1 MAPICANKSDRKSYM
16 NEIDGFSVLLTFP
29 KPKANRSRKRRQFDD
44 FSLLQGVASLR
55 PIHSYK
61 TACTTTRIC
70 SMCFARKK
78 MQSRVSGKIRNT
90 VHPFVQTCKRSHLEK
105 SDRAA
110 TERQKPIEKTL
121 QERKLQKGARQ
132 LKSRKPLR
140 KTQGQ
145 ASFLDRRVR
154 NMENRR
160 GPLNR
165 RIRRYSILQQLN
177 FGDTSCVHVQG
188 TTYNDII
195 SVASKMCSYARND
208 IMSVA
213 SKMCSFARND
223 IISVA
228 SKMCSYAR
236 KDFISV
242 ASKMCSHARND
253 IISVASKMCSYA
265 RNDIISVASKMC
277 SLQGT
282 SSSPP
287 HPTPTPTHPIVTT
300 GERV

>member
-1 MAPICANKSDRKSYM
+1 MRCHWKGLTKGHVFGWNSSSNPKKPKGTLKPKDRLSCSIYIGSTWPLIQWQWPLWYGKSCSMAPICANKSDRKSYM
-16 NEIDGFSVLLTFP
+16 NETDGFSVLLTFP

-70 SMCFARKK
+70 SMCFAREENAITRKWQNQEHCPSIRRN
-78 MQSRVSGKIRNT
+78 MQALPPREEWPCCNGATKTDWKSLAGTQAK
-90 VHPFVQTCKRSHLEK
+90 VQG
-105 SDRAA
+105 
-110 TERQKPIEKTL
+110 
-121 QERKLQKGARQ
+121 LQKGARQ

-177 FGDTSCVHVQG
+177 FGDTSDVQI
-188 TTYNDII
+188 N
-195 SVASKMCSYARND
+195 V
-208 IMSVA
+208 
-213 SKMCSFARND
+213 FE
-223 IISVA
+223 
-228 SKMCSYAR
+228 
-236 KDFISV
+236 FIW
-242 ASKMCSHARND
+242 
-253 IISVASKMCSYA
+253 
-265 RNDIISVASKMC
+265 
-277 SLQGT
+277 
-282 SSSPP
+282 
-287 HPTPTPTHPIVTT
+287 
-300 GERV
+300 

>member
-70 SMCFARKK
+70 SMCFAREENAITRKWQNQK
-78 MQSRVSGKIRNT
+78 HCPSIRRNMQALPPREEWPCCNGATKTDWKNLAGT
-90 VHPFVQTCKRSHLEK
+90 QAKVQG
-105 SDRAA
+105 
-110 TERQKPIEKTL
+110 
-121 QERKLQKGARQ
+121 LQKGARQ

-177 FGDTSCVHVQG
+177 FGDTSYWLSIILLHY
-188 TTYNDII
+188 TTYSTRNPSLEHWGFEMQFCCFLRWDFLAAASVQCSF
-195 SVASKMCSYARND
+195 SVACPSW
-208 IMSVA
+208 
-213 SKMCSFARND
+213 
-223 IISVA
+223 
-228 SKMCSYAR
+228 
-236 KDFISV
+236 
-242 ASKMCSHARND
+242 
-253 IISVASKMCSYA
+253 
-265 RNDIISVASKMC
+265 
-277 SLQGT
+277 
-282 SSSPP
+282 
-287 HPTPTPTHPIVTT
+287 
-300 GERV
+300 